1 MNLDDRP
8 NSLPRPA
15 SEFIPVVYNQLRG
28 LAASYLHG
36 QRTNSLEPT
45 ALVHEAYVRLAKNE
59 QLRWES
65 KTHFFAVAAIQM
77 RRVLVDHA
85 RKRLAAKRRGEMIT
99 LHDNNTLVRDRT
111 LDILSLDEALNRL
124 EKRSARQVR
133 VSELRVFGGLTVA
146 EIAAALDV
154 SERTVKYDWRLARAW
169 LARHLGR
176 KEDKP

>member
-1 MNLDDRP
+1 
-8 NSLPRPA
+8 
-15 SEFIPVVYNQLRG
+15 
-28 LAASYLHG
+28 
-36 QRTNSLEPT
+36 
-45 ALVHEAYVRLAKNE
+45 
-59 QLRWES
+59 
-65 KTHFFAVAAIQM
+65 M

-99 LHDNNTLVRDRT
+99 MHDNHTLVRDRT

-176 KEDKP
+176 KEDNP